1 MAKKK
6 KVWTAAARKAWRAKM
21 VAAMAAK
28 RGRRRKKNPT
38 KEQVKSAAKKIAKRA
53 AALAWRATKGT
64 ARVAGRAAGAA
75 GRSAAAD
82 VKAAIC
88 RPRGQNPHRRKRRR
102 NPHPGARVVRPGSV
116 VLRAQR
122 GTERLYYDGRFF
134 SSKNRAHI
142 FPSVQGAAIVGR
154 AMLRKYPILRGYK
167 LAVFRY

>member
-6 KVWTAAARKAWRAKM
+6 KVWTPAARTAWRAKM

-28 RGRRRKKNPT
+28 RRRKRNPT
-38 KEQVKSAAKKIAKRA
+38 KEQVKSAAKKLAKRA
-53 AALAWRATKGT
+53 ASLAWKTAKGS

-88 RPRGQNPHRRKRRR
+88 RPRGTNPHRRKRRR
-102 NPHPGARVVRPGSV
+102 NPHPGARVVRKGAI

-122 GTERLYYDGRFF
+122 GTQRLYYDGKFF

-154 AMLRKYPILRGYK
+154 AMLNKYPILRGYK
-167 LAVFRY
+167 LTVFRY